1 MAHDSTRKPT
11 QLVLLD
17 RDGVINHDSVDYI
30 KSIEEWQPISG
41 SLAAIARLN
50 KAGINTALCTNQS
63 GISRGKLTARDLAAI
78 HCRFSQALAREG
90 GHISLWRFCP
100 HHPDDN
106 CRCRKPKTAMVD
118 DCLVE
123 LSVDATETTFIG
135 DSLKD
140 MQAALAARCH
150 PIFIDNS
157 GNNDILNASDPS
169 ATGARSK
176 LAGQAA
182 ALGVTEIVKD
192 LATAAEKILQ
202 HNNAS
207 RTLGK

>member
-63 GISRGKLTARDLAAI
+63 GISRGKLTARDLAVI